1 MRARRTLTFLA
12 LLTTAV
18 LVGGAATA
26 ATRFDAVAKIHACT
40 LKAKVIKLGPAVH
53 CTKDQKRLTWNKR
66 GPRGLTGAIGPIG
79 PQGLQGP
86 KGDTGATGPVP
97 ALSSVYKKESALGQG
112 TNLGDGTFVMAEACD
127 AGDILLSGGPANVS
141 PDSVMVESFPSPGST
156 NSWSARI
163 HPAAADNFSVVV
175 LCLHH

>member
-1 MRARRTLTFLA
+1 MRARRTLTVLA
-12 LLTTAV
+12 LLAMAL

-26 ATRFDAVAKIHACT
+26 ATRFDAIGKIHACT
-40 LKAKVIKLGPAVH
+40 VKAQVIKLGPGVH

-66 GPRGLTGAIGPIG
+66 GPRGLTGATGAIGP
-79 PQGLQGP
+79 QGP
-86 KGDTGATGPVP
+86 KGDTGATGPAP
-97 ALSSVYKKESALGQG
+97 TLSAVYKKESALGQG
-112 TNLGDGTFVMAEACD
+112 TNLGDGTFVMAEACN

-163 HPAAADNFSVVV
+163 HPASPDSFSIVV
-175 LCLHH
+175 LCLPGMN